1 MVPVVT
7 TILAE
12 KWGQKEHKRKC
23 RKWQVRDSPA
33 ELVRLEGRLKVSG
46 PSLEGVMGASV
57 GNYKPVF
64 TRAIFFFK
72 KAEIRSRLFAKV
84 KKN

>member
-1 MVPVVT
+1 MGT
-7 TILAE
+7 KRT
-12 KWGQKEHKRKC
+12 QRKC
-23 RKWQVRDSPA
+23 RKSQIRDSPA
-33 ELVRLEGRLKVSG
+33 ELVRLEGRQRVSG

-57 GNYKPVF
+57 GSSKPVF

-84 KKN
+84 KKY